1 MTKTGKIGLT
11 EFVPHEK
18 SFAARFVDAVFDDRE
33 DKKPIGD
40 IFADAFS
47 VSGYMPDVIE
57 AQHWAADILNSS
69 DLEPSEEHGSL
80 DLIGEIFHRC
90 FVPYDQGEMNL
101 EDAKAAGVKMAEE
114 VFEGSDQELMFDG
127 APSKPVWFAS
137 HIYRLFEEAE
147 KEIDDAVDER
157 KELDELAGDV
167 DDYYVGTSE
176 ADRIVERRHPFVAL
190 LNTGVKIG
198 FLYRD
203 AWWKAN
209 HEEAALGYYAQAEAR
224 KKGSPKGGDAT
235 AQKFARLKR
244 DCLGYF
250 EQAFREK
257 GAVFVGA
264 PLNIVA
270 HTICEIAL
278 RERPNDFVGPSGSP
292 LSEQWFF
299 ETLEDLRAEGEFG
312 PAILAATQKA

>member
-11 EFVPHEK
+11 EFTPHEK
-18 SFAARFVDAVFDDRE
+18 SFAARFVDAIFHDDEEKR
-33 DKKPIGD
+33 IGD
-40 IFADAFS
+40 VFADAFS
-47 VSGYMPDVIE
+47 DSGYMPDVIK
-57 AQHWAADILNSS
+57 AQHWAVDILNSS
-69 DLEPSEEHGSL
+69 DLEPSKKYDHF
-80 DLIGEIFHRC
+80 DLINEIFCRC

-292 LSEQWFF
+292 LSERWFY

-312 PAILAATQKA
+312 PALLAATQKA